1 MYEKIKKNERGLT
14 LVELMVALVV
24 TGIILSAVS
33 TLAFALS
40 SANKS
45 TGDISRSQAQV
56 RFTTL
61 RIHELIRNCNM
72 ICSASDD
79 DITIWL
85 ADKNNDNKININELA
100 YIDFGT
106 DRNHLYIYT
115 FSSSN
120 NSVIDIASIQA
131 YSTNWWSS
139 YTSDT
144 ESVKLL
150 AECGNVE
157 FHLDAL
163 PPNSKFVNIEFEMTE
178 NNIVRQYQINAA
190 LRSSNSN
197 YLDGSGNI
205 INDDD

>member
-1 MYEKIKKNERGLT
+1 MYEKIKKNEKGLT
-14 LVELMVALVV
+14 LVELMVAMVV
-24 TGIILSAVS
+24 TGIVLAAVS
-33 TLAFALS
+33 TLTFALS

-61 RIHELIRNCNM
+61 RIQELIRNCNM
-72 ICSASDD
+72 ICLASDD
-79 DITIWL
+79 DLAVWL

-106 DRNHLYIYT
+106 DRNHLYLYT

-120 NSVIDIASIQA
+120 NSVIDISSIQA

-139 YTSDT
+139 YAGDT
-144 ESVKLL
+144 EVVKLL
-150 AECGNVE
+150 PECGNIE
-157 FHLDAL
+157 FQFDAM
-163 PPNSKFVNIEFEMTE
+163 PPNSKFVNIKFEMTE

-190 LRSSNSN
+190 VRSWNGN
-197 YLDGSGNI
+197 YLDESGNI

>member
-1 MYEKIKKNERGLT
+1 MYEKIKKNERGFT
-14 LVELMVALVV
+14 LVELMVAMVV
-24 TGIILSAVS
+24 TGIVLSAVS

-61 RIHELIRNCNM
+61 RIQELIRNCNM
-72 ICSASDD
+72 ICSASNN
-79 DITIWL
+79 DIAVWL

-100 YIDFGT
+100 YIDFDT

-115 FSSSN
+115 FSSN
-120 NSVIDIASIQA
+120 DNSVIDIASIQA

-150 AECGNVE
+150 PDCGSVE
-157 FHLDAL
+157 FNFDTL
-163 PPNSKFVNIEFEMTE
+163 PPNSKFVNIKFEMTE

-190 LRSSNSN
+190 VRSWNGN